1 MPQPS
6 FDNWTVV
13 FLFFAMLAFLL
24 GLFFI
29 IRIVPAKKANR
40 LLGIYIILFGVAM
53 VEYVLYWTG
62 YIERFGFMKGIS
74 ICSPFV
80 FGPLLLLYLK
90 TVFDNAETAAKE
102 SRHFIPFIVL
112 FVFSTLINRSNTV
125 FNFLGGVRFYHA
137 YFLILVWVSLVHMA
151 GYGMAMLWLIKRQG
165 GAAAVKKWAYWM
177 VGFFWLLLAGH
188 LTYYILS
195 RFPFF
200 NVAWDY
206 FISGIMAA
214 AVLCTA
220 WFGFAHPAIFQGYPM
235 GQSISSPPLVLQS
248 EQAMA
253 LAHQAKPPTADQERP
268 AARYKNSGL
277 TPDLAKKI
285 AAKLAALMEKDK
297 VYRENDIS
305 LDKLAALLH
314 VSRHQLSQVINEQ
327 YQVNFFEYINT
338 LRIEEAKQMLTEKTK
353 QELNAIEVAYWVG
366 FNNKVSF
373 TNAFKKATGLTP
385 ARYRQQKG

>member
-24 GLFFI
+24 GIFFI
-29 IRIVPAKKANR
+29 IRMVPAKKANR
-40 LLGIYIILFGVAM
+40 LLGVYVILFGVAM

-62 YIERFGFMKGIS
+62 YIERFDFMKGIS

-90 TVFDNAETAAKE
+90 TVFGNAASTAKE
-102 SRHFIPFIVL
+102 SLHFIPFVVL
-112 FVFSTLINRSNTV
+112 FVFSTLLNRSGAV
-125 FNFLGGVRFYHA
+125 LNFLGGVNFYHT
-137 YFLILVWVSLVHMA
+137 YFLLLAWASVVHMA
-151 GYGMAMLWLIKRQG
+151 AYGMAMFLLVRRQG
-165 GAAAVKKWAYWM
+165 GAAAVKKWAYWV
-177 VGFFWLLLAGH
+177 VGFFGLLVAGH

-195 RFPFF
+195 RLPFF
-200 NVAWDY
+200 NATWDY
-206 FISGIMAA
+206 FISGIMSAA
-214 AVLCTA
+214 ILCTA

-235 GQSISSPPLVLQS
+235 RQSISSPPLVLQS

-253 LAHQAKPPTADQERP
+253 LAHVAKRPPMEQERP
-268 AARYKNSGL
+268 AERYKNSGL
-277 TPDLAKKI
+277 TPDLAKKM
-285 AAKLAALMEKDK
+285 AAKLATLMEKEK

-305 LDKLAALLH
+305 LDKLAALLN
-314 VSRHQLSQVINEQ
+314 VSRHQLSQVINKQ

-338 LRIEEAKQMLTEKTK
+338 LRIEEAKQLLTEKTK